1 MVDLVKLKPGE
12 HAPIDSDCAT
22 IEMKGDLFFL
32 TASALLSCGDA
43 EAVESVSLVGSDPYR
58 SYDEAEAA
66 ALAWA
71 SSHGVEQFF
80 VIPPAV

>member
-1 MVDLVKLKPGE
+1 MVNVVKLQAGE
-12 HAPIDSDCAT
+12 RAPLDSDCAT
-22 IEMKGDLFFL
+22 IEVRGDLFFL

-43 EAVESVSLVGSDPYR
+43 ESAESVSLVGGDPYD

-71 SSHGVEQFF
+71 SSHGVQQFF
-80 VIPPAV
+80 VVPPAP